1 MISFLIFFLSESLNL
16 LLFFGPFFSDKT
28 NVISP
33 SKLLLK
39 FSIFETSNLIYSS
52 YSLVISLQIRISLS
66 KKNFFNIGIIL
77 KNFFADTKKTIDEFN
92 SAKILKSLL
101 ISLFFSG
108 KKP

>member
-1 MISFLIFFLSESLNL
+1 MSFFIFFLSNSLNL
-16 LLFFGPFFSDKT
+16 LLFFSPFFSDKT

-33 SKLLLK
+33 LKLPLK

-52 YSLVISLQIRISLS
+52 YIFVISLQIRISLS
-66 KKNFFNIGIIL
+66 KKNFFSIGITL
-77 KNFFADTKKTIDEFN
+77 TNFFADIKKTIDEFR